1 MKRVKEKRGRGEKQI
16 LCSLMRSSS
25 NIGKPDN
32 NKLDTTLGFAG
43 QDSTSKR
50 IAYPMAEE
58 QMIVQTQNKAKKLL

>member
-1 MKRVKEKRGRGEKQI
+1 
-16 LCSLMRSSS
+16 MRSSS